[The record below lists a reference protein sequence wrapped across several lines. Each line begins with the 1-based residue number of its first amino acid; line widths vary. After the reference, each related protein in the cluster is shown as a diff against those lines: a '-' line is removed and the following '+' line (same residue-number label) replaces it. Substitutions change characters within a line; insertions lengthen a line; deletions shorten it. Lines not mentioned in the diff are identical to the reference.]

1 MTTDAIATTAGA
13 DGGLVP
19 AVLEVDQ
26 LTVTFKIRTRP
37 FRPKQQVTAVNQAT
51 FSIARGETLSLVG
64 ESGSGKSSTGRGIL
78 RLVPLAGGS
87 VRLSGVD
94 VSQLSTAELR
104 KQRRHMQMIFQ
115 DPYSSLDPSAQVRD
129 SIGEPLKVHEHL
141 GGQQLTARV
150 AELLDRVGLPAH
162 YMSRYPYEFSGG
174 QRQRVAIARAIAL
187 QPRLVICDE
196 AVSALDV
203 STQNQVINLLEKL
216 QDEEGLSYLFIAHD
230 LGVVRHISDRVAVMY
245 LGRIVEV
252 GPAERVFESP
262 AHPYTVA
269 LLSASP
275 VPNPVIQRTRKRIIL
290 AGDLPDPSDPPS
302 GCPFTTRCPEVM
314 EICTQVMPPAVEV
327 AGGGHVLCHLYD
339 HVPPPVTPV
348 AIRPTEQPVMHLDA
362 VSPAET

>member
-1 MTTDAIATTAGA
+1 MSAAVGH
-13 DGGLVP
+13 P
-19 AVLEVDQ
+19 HPPVLEVDE
-26 LTVTFKIRTRP
+26 LTVRFKVRTRP
-37 FRPKQQVTAVNQAT
+37 FRPRQQVTAVNQAT
-51 FSIARGETLSLVG
+51 FAIDRGETLSLVG

-78 RLVPLAGGS
+78 RLVPIAGGS
-87 VRLSGVD
+87 VRLDGVD
-94 VSQLSTAELR
+94 VSGLSRAALR
-104 KQRRHMQMIFQ
+104 QQRRHMQMIFQ
-115 DPYSSLDPSAQVRD
+115 DPYSSLDPAAQVRD

-141 GGQQLTARV
+141 GGRQLTARV

-245 LGRIVEV
+245 LGRIVEI
-252 GPAERVFESP
+252 GPAERVFAAP

-275 VPNPVIQRTRKRIIL
+275 QPNPVVQRTRQRIIL

-314 EICTQVMPPAVEV
+314 AICSVEMPPPVEV
-327 AGGGHVLCHLYD
+327 AGGGEVRCHLYD
-339 HVPPPVTPV
+339 ATSPPVTPV
-348 AIRPTEQPVMHLDA
+348 AIRPTGQPTMKL
-362 VSPAET
+362 ETLEAG